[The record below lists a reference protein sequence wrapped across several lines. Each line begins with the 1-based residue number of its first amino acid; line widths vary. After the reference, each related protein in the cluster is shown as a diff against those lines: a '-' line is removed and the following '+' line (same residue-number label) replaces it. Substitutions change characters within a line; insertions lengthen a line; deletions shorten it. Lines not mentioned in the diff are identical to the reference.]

1 MSWLCITQVKKTPKQ
16 RAEEES
22 LWGLLAAKFIHTFLP
37 WLISAVLFVL
47 YKNIKVCDKG
57 IDNLIS
63 EYAVDRRNFLNDLKR
78 NSISEYL
85 FRLWKGRESWK
96 GIGQVCACVCV
107 SDGTRRIQIS
117 RYSRKIILRLKW
129 YFRCYIFYRRKD
141 MVVDDKKLRRGW
153 DISYDEWSVV
163 DRKRITF
170 F

>member
-1 MSWLCITQVKKTPKQ
+1 MLLKHVKHIYKPGIIIFGLMSWLCITQVKKTPKQ

-47 YKNIKVCDKG
+47 YKNTEVCDKG
-57 IDNLIS
+57 IDNLTS

-85 FRLWKGRESWK
+85 FLLWKGRESWK

-107 SDGTRRIQIS
+107 
-117 RYSRKIILRLKW
+117 W
-129 YFRCYIFYRRKD
+129 W
-141 MVVDDKKLRRGW
+141 DKADTNFK
-153 DISYDEWSVV
+153 VQ
-163 DRKRITF
+163 
-170 F
+170 